1 MDMVEL
7 LLQVTERKASDLH
20 LSSGAPPMMRI
31 HGEMVKLSPEPL
43 TREEVHNMVYEV
55 LPDRVKARFEET
67 LDVDFAME
75 LKGAGRF
82 RANLFM
88 QRNGE
93 AAVFRTIPSKILTLD
108 DLGMPEA
115 VRSLARKERGLVLVT
130 GPTGSGKS
138 TTLAAMI
145 DLINGERKG
154 HIITIEDPIEFV
166 HPVKSC
172 MVNQREVET
181 NTRSFAAAL
190 RAALREDPDVIL
202 VGELRDYETIELAV
216 RAAETGHLV
225 FGTLHTVSAAKTID
239 RMVDVFPA
247 DQQEQIRAMVSES
260 LQGVVSQILLRTAD
274 GRGRRAALEIM
285 ICNSAIRNYIRE
297 NKIYQIPSVI
307 ETQKQAGMI
316 SLEQSLQ
323 ALIQTGVVT
332 REEAASK
339 ARDLESLAILQ
350 EASGASGPGGQRS
363 AMPSLSGLNLRR

>member
-1 MDMVEL
+1 MVEL
-7 LLQVTERKASDLH
+7 LLQVSERKASDLH

-31 HGEMVKLSPEPL
+31 HGEMTRIAQEPL
-43 TREEVHNMVYEV
+43 NRQEVHDMVYEI

-88 QRNGE
+88 QKNGE
-93 AAVFRTIPSKILTLD
+93 AAVFRTIPTKILSFD
-108 DLGMPEA
+108 ELGLPDS
-115 VRSLARKERGLVLVT
+115 VRGLAQKERGLVLVT

-145 DLINGERKG
+145 DLINSERKG

-166 HPVKSC
+166 HPVKNC
-172 MVNQREVET
+172 MINQREVET
-181 NTRSFAAAL
+181 NTKSFSAAL

-225 FGTLHTVSAAKTID
+225 FGTLHTVSAAKTVD

-247 DQQEQIRAMVSES
+247 DQQEQIRAMIAES
-260 LQGVVSQILLRTAD
+260 LQGVVAQILLRTAD

-285 ICNSAIRNYIRE
+285 LCNSAIKNYIRE

-307 ETQKQAGMI
+307 ETQKQMGMI

-323 ALIQTGVVT
+323 SLIQSGVVT
-332 REEAASK
+332 RQEAASM
-339 ARDLESLAILQ
+339 ARDLESLQILQ
-350 EASGASGPGGQRS
+350 DAGPATQPQRS
-363 AMPSLSGLNLRR
+363 AMPSLSGLNARR